1 MGVKITRRG
10 QQLTFSGERIA
21 KTIAGLVPGMI
32 LRRTTQGIDMN
43 GQQFAPY
50 SKRYQR
56 KLKRMGEDPK
66 VDLRV
71 SGGLMGSVK
80 ARSIE
85 ILKDAVRV
93 VVAPD
98 TGTSPEYRAPSERRA
113 YRQAGLSEG
122 RFGERGVFRTLT
134 KAEGKSFAKSLKY
147 EQAGARRIA
156 TGKQSPPHNVVGYWL
171 HHGTPTMRARPFMG
185 LTDEQWKVLRAAIAK
200 VMWR

>member
-1 MGVKITRRG
+1 MGIKVTRRG

-50 SKRYQR
+50 SKRYR
-56 KLKRMGEDPK
+56 KHLQDLGEDPK

-71 SGGLMGSVK
+71 SGGLANSIK

-98 TGTSPEYRAPSERRA
+98 TGTSPVWVKRKGKTGRASRA
-113 YRQAGLSEG
+113 D
-122 RFGERGVFRTLT
+122 
-134 KAEGKSFAKSLKY
+134 
-147 EQAGARRIA
+147 
-156 TGKQSPPHNVVGYWL
+156 GKQSPPHNVVGYWL
-171 HHGTPTMRARPFMG
+171 HHGTPTMKARPFMG
-185 LTDEQWKVLRAAIAK
+185 LTDEQWKTLRAAIAK
-200 VMWR
+200 VMWK